1 MNKTV
6 YDLINSPGFSRRRG
20 IRVVREFL
28 NNNFYFILKMDL
40 KSAQAETADCI
51 AIWESSL
58 IELQRIAAGVA
69 DIDTRPITQQN
80 WRHWVGKNLR
90 DIAPDDY
97 VAMYE
102 IPHAEA
108 MLGRLE
114 ELQIIL
120 GFLAGKNPLPRRKK

>member
-28 NNNFYFILKMDL
+28 NNNFYFILKIDL
-40 KSAQAETADCI
+40 KSAQAETTDCI

-58 IELQRIAAGVA
+58 IELHRIASGMA
-69 DIDTRPITQQN
+69 DIATRPITQQN
-80 WRHWVGKNLR
+80 WRHWIGRNLR

-97 VAMYE
+97 VSMYE